1 MDSSG
6 APTTGDA
13 RAVRAF
19 RPVPVH
25 VGGGVHAGG
34 GGPAPAAAFRWDV
47 TGDPR
52 DPLAVALRHASRRDA
67 EPAVAVVLGTAHRSG
82 DSALLL
88 EGIARARLGAGGG
101 RRLVLLHRGAGGG
114 SLLRSA
120 ALESA
125 GVESPGVESPGL
137 RVAALELPV
146 RDAGP
151 GFLTH
156 VARLVRDAAPG
167 AELQVAGDGTVTRT
181 GWRAASL
188 PELPV
193 PPDGPALPGGAALVT
208 GGLGGL
214 GLRAAAVLSAVRGYR
229 PVLLDTTAPGELP
242 RRPAALL
249 RRLCDAPPGADVL
262 TVDVT
267 DHRAVARAL
276 GRVPLPVR
284 AVVHCA
290 GVVDGGPVALTRA
303 RDLDALA
310 APKAEGLGTVLDALG
325 PGALRH
331 LVVFGSVTARVA
343 HRQLGGYGLA
353 NELLRREALRRAAA
367 LPRCATV
374 VAEWSLWSGAGQAH
388 EMGAVAQA
396 RRMGMAPVPLAPGMA
411 ALLRLLRWP
420 AGARAAGAVVLTG
433 PGDDRTFPPEGSNEW
448 CNSPT

>member
-1 MDSSG
+1 MDSADAAG
-6 APTTGDA
+6 A
-13 RAVRAF
+13 RAVRAY
-19 RPVPVH
+19 RPVPVAEPPPPD
-25 VGGGVHAGG
+25 GA
-34 GGPAPAAAFRWDV
+34 AAAFRWDV
-47 TGDPR
+47 AGDPR

-67 EPAVAVVLGTAHRSG
+67 EPAVAVVLGTAHRCG

-88 EGIARARLGAGGG
+88 EGIARAGGG

-120 ALESA
+120 ALES
-125 GVESPGVESPGL
+125 PGL
-137 RVAALELPV
+137 RVAALELPG

-151 GFLTH
+151 GLPARI
-156 VARLVRDAAPG
+156 ARLALGAAPG
-167 AELQVAGDGTVTRT
+167 AELRVAGDGRVTRT
-181 GWRAASL
+181 GWRAARL

-193 PPDGPALPGGAALVT
+193 PSDGPARPGGAALVT

-249 RRLCDAPPGADVL
+249 RRLYDAPPGADVL

-267 DHRAVARAL
+267 DHLAVARAL
-276 GRVPLPVR
+276 GCVPLPVR

-290 GVVDGGPVALTRA
+290 GVVAGGPVALARP
-303 RDLDALA
+303 RDLDALT
-310 APKAEGLGTVLDALG
+310 APKAEGLGTVLDALD

-374 VAEWSLWSGAGQAH
+374 VAEWSLWSGAGRAH

-396 RRMGMAPVPLAPGMA
+396 RRMGMAPVPLAPGMV

-420 AGARAAGAVVLTG
+420 AGVRAAGAVVLTG
-433 PGDDRTFPPEGSNEW
+433 PGDDRTFPPGGPDDPDGPG
-448 CNSPT
+448 NSPT

>member
-1 MDSSG
+1 MDRSG
-6 APTTGDA
+6 APAASAARNARADHVA

-19 RPVPVH
+19 RPVPVR
-25 VGGGVHAGG
+25 VDGGGRTDG
-34 GGPAPAAAFRWDV
+34 GGPVPAAAFRWDV
-47 TGDPR
+47 AGDPR

-82 DSALLL
+82 DSAVLL
-88 EGIARARLGAGGG
+88 EGIARAGASGG

-120 ALESA
+120 ALES
-125 GVESPGVESPGL
+125 PGL
-137 RVAALELPV
+137 RVAVLELPV

-151 GFLTH
+151 GLPARI
-156 VARLVRDAAPG
+156 ARLARGAAPG
-167 AELQVAGDGTVTRT
+167 AELRVAGDGAVTRT
-181 GWRAASL
+181 GWRAVTL
-188 PELPV
+188 PEPPV
-193 PPDGPALPGGAALVT
+193 APDGPARPGGAALIT

-242 RRPAALL
+242 PRPAALL
-249 RRLCDAPPGADVL
+249 SRLCDAPPGADVL
-262 TVDVT
+262 TADVT
-267 DHRAVARAL
+267 DHRAVARVL

-290 GVVDGGPVALTRA
+290 GVVAGGPVAGARA

-310 APKAEGLGTVLDALG
+310 APKADGLGTVLDVLDT
-325 PGALRH
+325 GALRH

-374 VAEWSLWSGAGQAH
+374 VAEWSLWSGAGRAH
-388 EMGAVAQA
+388 EMGAVGQA

-433 PGDDRTFPPEGSNEW
+433 PGEDSTFPPEGPDE
-448 CNSPT
+448 CGNSPT